1 MPTAPTIS
9 RPLEPSP
16 STVRS
21 PSRSRSFGSTS
32 QPRIPAGAWDSHMHI
47 IDTIR
52 YALPENAKPVS
63 HQATVRQAL
72 ANAEH
77 LALPNMVLVQL
88 SNYGNDNSW
97 VLDVLGELGPARS
110 RGVVVFDPDTIDSRT
125 LLQWHQLGVR
135 GVRLNLKSS
144 NSVLSKA
151 EIQATLRKYADKL
164 RPMKTWSIGLY
175 ADMDV
180 LDHVQPLIPELQVKV
195 VLEHFGSPT
204 RLPLNPADQPGW
216 EALRTMMEDPRVY
229 VKISAPYLFSK
240 DTEFAD
246 LETLAKALFGMRNGD
261 GVVFGSDWPHTMSP
275 GYDAARFRDKV
286 VEWCGNDQVLL
297 EKLFLRNAQNLWDVE

>member
-1 MPTAPTIS
+1 MQGLSCP
-9 RPLEPSP
+9 RF
-16 STVRS
+16 V
-21 PSRSRSFGSTS
+21 GSTFK
-32 QPRIPAGAWDSHMHI
+32 PTIPAGAWDSHMHI
-47 IDTIR
+47 IDTTR
-52 YALPENAKPVS
+52 YPLPENAKPAS
-63 HQATVRQAL
+63 HQATVSQAL

-77 LALPNMVLVQL
+77 LALPNIVLVQL

-97 VLDVLGELGPARS
+97 VLDVLNELGPARS
-110 RGVVVFDPDTIDSRT
+110 RGVVAFDPDTINSRT

-135 GVRLNLKSS
+135 GVRLNLRSS

-151 EIQATLRKYADKL
+151 EIQTTLRKYADKL

-180 LDHVQPLIPELQVKV
+180 LDHVQPLISELQVKV

-204 RLPLNPADQPGW
+204 RLPLNPAGQPGW
-216 EALRTMMEDPRVY
+216 DALKAMMEDPRVY

-240 DTEFAD
+240 DLEFTD
-246 LETLAKALFGMRNGD
+246 LESLAKALFGMRNGD
-261 GVVFGSDWPHTMSP
+261 GVVFGSDWPHTKSP
-275 GYDAARFRDKV
+275 GYDATRFRDKV
-286 VEWCGNDQVLL
+286 VEWCGGDQVLQ